1 MSIFT
6 KVKNAGVKAKIQGE
20 MALLDRQA
28 KTRKQKF
35 GVDLYNLLDRLD
47 RSNSLGSAG
56 SSSSAASVKAPMFLG
71 TQSQKIKHIF
81 DATQLQNRSLQDD
94 HDAKAQ
100 EVEHLQVNRD
110 RARPA
115 VTGQEKMQRAGQW
128 ISSNS
133 SEAKLRTE
141 MALLERKIKQKKEE
155 FGLAVFELVE
165 GSGSATAASDEKKGI
180 LGGVKSGVTNQ
191 LSKLSGNEREIQHCI
206 DTAKSDVEYI
216 YKQKTSKQRE
226 IDFLANP

>member
-1 MSIFT
+1 MSFFT
-6 KVKNAGVKAKIQGE
+6 KVKNAGTKAKIQGE

-28 KTRKQKF
+28 KTRKQQF
-35 GVDLYNLLDRLD
+35 GVDLYDLLDRLD

-56 SSSSAASVKAPMFLG
+56 STSVKAPMFLG

-81 DATQLQNRSLQDD
+81 DATQVQIRTLQDD

-100 EVEHLQVNRD
+100 EVEHLQVNRE

-115 VTGQEKMQRAGQW
+115 VTGQEKMQRAGEW

-133 SEAKLRTE
+133 SEAKLKTE
-141 MALLERKIKQKKEE
+141 MHLLQRKIKQYKEE

-165 GSGSATAASDEKKGI
+165 GSGNAVTAPDGSEKKGM
-180 LGGVKSGVTNQ
+180 LGGVKSGLTNQ
-191 LSKLSGNEREIQHCI
+191 LSKLSGNEREIQQCI
-206 DTAKSDVEYI
+206 DRAKSDVEYI

-226 IDFLANP
+226 VDFLSSS